1 MNVPTSKISPMH
13 VTIIALGSR
22 GDVTSYAV
30 FGGAL
35 RRAGHQVRLATMQGF
50 AGLAER
56 YDLDFFPLPG
66 DAQTLVQTTATAGGL
81 AGKQNILRLWA
92 GIRNSYGAL
101 AHAWAESFS
110 ASELLETDIYIN
122 QLPGGL
128 FGWDLAEKSGRP
140 MLVAAV
146 IPLAFTRKAPVMG
159 FPALRLPGYNAISY
173 RLAEQ
178 LVWSF
183 FGPVVNRWRASHLGL
198 PPHPRGGYFAALRRS
213 TPFLNGFSPLVVPP
227 PPDWGPHIHTTG
239 YWLPEQGDWQPPEAL
254 LRFLESGSP
263 PVFIGFGSMPVPDP
277 AQTTKTLVE
286 ALRRTGQRGL
296 LHAGWAGL
304 AQENLPE
311 HIFKIDDAP
320 YDWLFPRMGMVIHHG
335 GSGTTAFGLRSG
347 VPSQV
352 VSFTYDQPFWGR
364 RIAALGAGPPPVP
377 FDRLSAGILADSIQ
391 RSLNDPHMHLRAQ
404 QISAQLRQEDGLTN
418 AVRLVERY
426 ASRND

>member
-1 MNVPTSKISPMH
+1 MH

-30 FGGAL
+30 LGGAL
-35 RRAGHQVRLATMQGF
+35 RRAGHRVRLATMQSFG
-50 AGLAER
+50 GLAGR
-56 YDLDFFPLPG
+56 YGLDFFPLPG
-66 DAQTLVQTTATAGGL
+66 DAQALVQTTATTGGISG
-81 AGKQNILRLWA
+81 GKNILRLWA
-92 GIRNSYGAL
+92 GIRASYGAM
-101 AHAWAESFS
+101 AKSWAERFS
-110 ASELLETDIYIN
+110 DLTLLETDVFIN

-140 MLVAAV
+140 MLIAAV
-146 IPLAFTRKAPVMG
+146 IPLAFTRTMPVMG

-183 FGPVVNRWRASHLGL
+183 FGPVVNRWRTRQLGL
-198 PPHPRGGYFAALRRS
+198 PSHPRGGYFAALRRN

-239 YWLPEQGDWQPPEAL
+239 YWLPEQGSWQPPESL
-254 LRFLESGSP
+254 LRFLDAGPP

-277 AQTTKTLVE
+277 AHTTKIIVE
-286 ALRRTGQRGL
+286 ALRRSGQRGI

-304 AQENLPE
+304 AQEDLPE
-311 HIFKIDDAP
+311 HIYKIDDAP

-335 GSGTTAFGLRSG
+335 GSGTTAFGLQSG

-352 VSFTYDQPFWGR
+352 VSFTYDQPYWGR
-364 RIAALGAGPPPVP
+364 RIAALGAGTPPLS
-377 FDRLSAGILADSIQ
+377 FDRLSAGALAESIQ
-391 RSLNDPHMHLRAQ
+391 RGLHDPDMHLRTQ
-404 QISAQLRQEDGLTN
+404 QISAQLRQEDGLTK
-418 AVRLVERY
+418 AVRLVEHY
-426 ASRND
+426 ASRNH

>member
-1 MNVPTSKISPMH
+1 MH

-30 FGGAL
+30 LGGAL
-35 RRAGHQVRLATMQGF
+35 RRAGHQVRLVTMQGF
-50 AGLAER
+50 APLAER
-56 YDLDFFPLPG
+56 YDLGFFLLPG
-66 DAQTLVQTTATAGGL
+66 DAQALVQTAATAGGL
-81 AGKQNILRLWA
+81 RGKQNILRLWA

-101 AHAWAESFS
+101 AGAWAESFS
-110 ASELLETDIYIN
+110 ACELLETDIYIN

-140 MLVAAV
+140 MLIAAV
-146 IPLAFTRKAPVMG
+146 IPLAFTRTMPVMG
-159 FPALRLPGYNAISY
+159 FPALQLPGYNAVSY

-183 FGPVVNRWRASHLGL
+183 FGPVVNRWRTGFLGL
-198 PPHPRGGYFAALRRS
+198 PPHPRGGYFALLRRN
-213 TPFLNGFSPLVVPP
+213 TPYLNGFSPLVVPP
-227 PPDWGPHIHTTG
+227 PPDWGSHIHTTG
-239 YWLPEQGDWQPPEAL
+239 YWLPEQGDWQPPASL
-254 LRFLESGSP
+254 LRFLEAGPP

-277 AQTTKTLVE
+277 AHTTKIIVE
-286 ALRRTGQRGL
+286 ALRHSGQRGI

-304 AQENLPE
+304 AQEDLPE
-311 HIFKIDDAP
+311 QIFKIDDLP
-320 YDWLFPRMGMVIHHG
+320 YDWLFPLMGMVIHHG

-364 RIAALGAGPPPVP
+364 RIAALGAGPTPVP
-377 FDRLSAGILADSIQ
+377 FDRLSSGVLAQSIESGLQDANMQ
-391 RSLNDPHMHLRAQ
+391 RQAEQLA
-404 QISAQLRQEDGLTN
+404 AQLRREDGLTN

-426 ASRND
+426 ASRNH

>member
-1 MNVPTSKISPMH
+1 MH
-13 VTIIALGSR
+13 ITIIALGSR

-30 FGGAL
+30 LGGAL
-35 RRAGHQVRLATMQGF
+35 RRAGHQVRLATMNSF

-56 YDLDFFPLPG
+56 YSLDLYPLPG
-66 DAQTLVQTTATAGGL
+66 DAQALVQTAGAERGFS
-81 AGKQNILRLWA
+81 GKQNILRLWA
-92 GIRNSYGAL
+92 GIRASYGAL
-101 AHAWAESFS
+101 AKSWAESFS
-110 ASELLETDIYIN
+110 DPTLLETDIFIN

-146 IPLAFTRKAPVMG
+146 IPLAFTRTAPVMG
-159 FPALRLPGYNAISY
+159 FPALRLPGYNAFSY

-183 FGPVVNRWRASHLGL
+183 FGPVINRWRIRQLGL
-198 PPHPRGGYFAALRRS
+198 PSHPRGAYFAQLRRS

-227 PPDWGPHIHTTG
+227 PADWPAHIHTVG
-239 YWLPEQGDWQPPEAL
+239 YWLPQQGDWQPPEAL
-254 LRFLESGSP
+254 LRFLDAGP
-263 PVFIGFGSMPVPDP
+263 APVFIGFGSMPVPDP

-304 AQENLPE
+304 AQDDLPQD
-311 HIFKIDDAP
+311 IFMINDAP
-320 YDWLFPRMGMVIHHG
+320 YDWLFPRMRMVIHHG

-352 VSFTYDQPFWGR
+352 VSFTYDQPYWGKR
-364 RIAALGAGPPPVP
+364 VAALGAGPPPLP
-377 FDRLSAGILADSIQ
+377 FNQLTASALSASIESALQDS
-391 RSLNDPHMHLRAQ
+391 HMQDRAA
-404 QISAQLRQEDGLTN
+404 QIAHQLRQEDGLAS
-418 AVRLVERY
+418 AVRLVESY
-426 ASRND
+426 G

>member
-1 MNVPTSKISPMH
+1 MH

-30 FGGAL
+30 LGGGL
-35 RRAGHQVRLATMQGF
+35 RRAGHQVRLATMQSF
-50 AGLAER
+50 APLAER
-56 YDLDFFPLPG
+56 YSLDFFPLPG
-66 DAQTLVQTTATAGGL
+66 DAQALVQTAATAGGL

-92 GIRNSYGAL
+92 GIRASYGAL
-101 AHAWAESFS
+101 AQSWAESFS
-110 ASELLETDIYIN
+110 ARELLETDIYLN

-140 MLVAAV
+140 MLIAAV
-146 IPLAFTRKAPVMG
+146 IPLAFTRTMPVMG

-183 FGPVVNRWRASHLGL
+183 FGPVVNRWRTRQLGL
-198 PPHPRGGYFAALRRS
+198 PSHLRGGYFAALHRN

-227 PPDWGPHIHTTG
+227 PPDWGPQVHTTG
-239 YWLPEQGDWQPPEAL
+239 YWLPEQGSWQPPESL
-254 LRFLESGSP
+254 LRFLDAGPP
-263 PVFIGFGSMPVPDP
+263 PVFIGFGSMPVPD
-277 AQTTKTLVE
+277 AAHTTKIIVK
-286 ALRRTGQRGL
+286 ALQRSGQRGI

-304 AQENLPE
+304 AQDDLPE
-311 HIFKIDDAP
+311 QILKIDDAP

-335 GSGTTAFGLRSG
+335 GSGATAFGLRSG

-352 VSFTYDQPFWGR
+352 ISFTYDQPFWGR

-377 FDRLSAGILADSIQ
+377 FDRLSAGALAGSIQ
-391 RSLNDPHMHLRAQ
+391 RSLDDPDMLFQAQ
-404 QISAQLRQEDGLTN
+404 QIATQLRQEDGLGA
-418 AVRLVERY
+418 AVHLVERY

>member
-1 MNVPTSKISPMH
+1 MH

-30 FGGAL
+30 LGGAL
-35 RRAGHQVRLATMQGF
+35 RRAGHQVRLVTMQGF
-50 AGLAER
+50 AALADR
-56 YDLDFFPLPG
+56 YDLGFFPLPG
-66 DAQTLVQTTATAGGL
+66 DAQALVQTAATAGGL

-101 AHAWAESFS
+101 AGAWAESFS
-110 ASELLETDIYIN
+110 ACELLETDIYIN

-140 MLVAAV
+140 MLIAAV
-146 IPLAFTRKAPVMG
+146 IPLAFTRTMPVMG

-183 FGPVVNRWRASHLGL
+183 FGPVVNRWRTRQLGL
-198 PPHPRGGYFAALRRS
+198 PSHLRGGYFAALHRN

-227 PPDWGPHIHTTG
+227 PPDWGPQVHTTG
-239 YWLPEQGDWQPPEAL
+239 YWLPEQGSWQPPESL
-254 LRFLESGSP
+254 LRFLDAGPP
-263 PVFIGFGSMPVPDP
+263 PVFIGFGSMPVPD
-277 AQTTKTLVE
+277 AAHTTKIIVK
-286 ALRRTGQRGL
+286 ALQRSGQRGI

-304 AQENLPE
+304 AQEDLPE
-311 HIFKIDDAP
+311 HIYKIDNAS
-320 YDWLFPRMGMVIHHG
+320 YDWLFPRMRMVVHHG

-364 RIAALGAGPPPVP
+364 RIAALGAGPPPIP
-377 FDRLSAGILADSIQ
+377 FDRLSAGALAGSIQ
-391 RSLNDPHMHLRAQ
+391 RSLDDPDMLFQAQ
-404 QISAQLRQEDGLTN
+404 QIATQLRQEDGLGA
-418 AVRLVERY
+418 AVHLVERY